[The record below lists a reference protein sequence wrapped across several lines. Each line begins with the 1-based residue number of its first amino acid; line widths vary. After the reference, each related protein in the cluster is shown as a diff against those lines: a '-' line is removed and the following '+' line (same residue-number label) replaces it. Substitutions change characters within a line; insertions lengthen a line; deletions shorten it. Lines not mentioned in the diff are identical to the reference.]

1 MASLDKFDKFN
12 RKISM
17 GIEWVGLAAL
27 ILMMLIT
34 TIDVISAKLFLRPVY
49 GALDIMMLAQLVA
62 ISFAVAATLIL
73 GQHVKVEFFVA
84 LLPERVQAVIECIV
98 FLLGLL
104 LFVLIVWRLFLYGY
118 DLQTGG
124 EVSSTARIPFHPF
137 AYGVAIACIP
147 VCLVYFSFFIR
158 SILRVLK
165 R

>member
-1 MASLDKFDKFN
+1 MASLDKFEKFN
-12 RKISM
+12 HKISM

-62 ISFAVAATLIL
+62 MSFAAAAALIA
-73 GQHVKVEFFVA
+73 GRHVQVEFFTK
-84 LLPERVQAVIECIV
+84 LLPARVQAVIACIIH
-98 FLLGLL
+98 FLGCL

-124 EVSSTARIPFHPF
+124 EVSSTARIPFYPF
-137 AYGVAIACIP
+137 AYGAAVACVP
-147 VCLVYFSFFIR
+147 VCLIYLSHIIR
-158 SILRVLK
+158 SIIKVFEK
-165 R
+165 

>member
-73 GQHVKVEFFVA
+73 GQHVKVEFFVV
-84 LLPERVQAVIECIV
+84 LLPERVQAIIDCMIY
-98 FLLGLL
+98 LLGLF